1 MRVLRPVRSGAY
13 VRRTG
18 DDVQPGDVAV
28 RAGTIIG
35 AAQVG
40 LLAAVG
46 RERVLVHPRP
56 RLSVMCVGGELV
68 DISRTPGNGQVYDV
82 NSYALA
88 AAGRDAGAEVNRVG
102 IVDTDPKELRD
113 VVEGQL
119 NRAEVVVIAGRGRR
133 GRRRRRPLGAGR
145 TGRDGGDPH
154 RDAPGFGPGFRP
166 TRGARAC
173 RCSCCPPTR
182 SARWW
187 CSR

>member
-1 MRVLRPVRSGAY
+1 MATPCAAWTCLASAPRPTTGRILRTTTSRMSASRLWARSRPAPARPAGCSRARPRACRRARRCRRLPSRWTDGGESRVTVLRGVRSGAY

-35 AAQVG
+35 PAQVG

-56 RLSVMCVGGELV
+56 RLSVMCVGGELL

-102 IVDTDPKELRD
+102 IVDTEPNE
-113 VVEGQL
+113 
-119 NRAEVVVIAGRGRR
+119 
-133 GRRRRRPLGAGR
+133 
-145 TGRDGGDPH
+145 
-154 RDAPGFGPGFRP
+154 
-166 TRGARAC
+166 
-173 RCSCCPPTR
+173 
-182 SARWW
+182 
-187 CSR
+187 